1 MKRLSTLLMLAILFV
16 ASIFAQ
22 NREVVITYQG
32 NTASVNIS
40 SDIASVVTTTV
51 HGANVS
57 IVQDTAV
64 KDGIHT
70 DEYVL
75 IKGF

>member
-22 NREVVITYQG
+22 NREV
-32 NTASVNIS
+32 
-40 SDIASVVTTTV
+40 
-51 HGANVS
+51 
-57 IVQDTAV
+57 
-64 KDGIHT
+64 GIHT